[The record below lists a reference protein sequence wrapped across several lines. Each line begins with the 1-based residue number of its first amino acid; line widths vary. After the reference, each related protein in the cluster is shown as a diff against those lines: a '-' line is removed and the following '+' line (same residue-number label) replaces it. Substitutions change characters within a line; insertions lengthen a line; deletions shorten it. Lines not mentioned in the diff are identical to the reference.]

1 MPGLPLLLASWVT
14 LGISPSSPALQVS
27 IRKRTARPCRS
38 DPENSRSR
46 PQHPPDPGSAT
57 TSGTYRSL
65 GLKVPTC
72 KMGTLVQGTSTG
84 PSEADS
90 AEPPPY
96 TRRAQ
101 HH

>member
-1 MPGLPLLLASWVT
+1 MPGFPLLLTSRVT
-14 LGISPSSPALQVS
+14 LGKSPSSSALLVS
-27 IRKRTARPCRS
+27 IRKRTARPCSS
-38 DPENSRSR
+38 DSENSHSQ
-46 PQHPPDPGSAT
+46 PQDSPDPGSAT

-65 GLKVPTC
+65 SLEVPTC

-90 AEPPPY
+90 AEPLTY
-96 TRRAQ
+96 IRGAE